1 MKKVLL
7 AVVAIAATGLLF
19 AASTTT
25 APKETVAAWTD
36 PAIFVAEATT
46 GTWANTAPT
55 PSSIVIVPGNT
66 STSLDSTVWD
76 IPASP
81 TSSAFCVDVTVR
93 GTDGTPREWQL
104 HADMTLPPFNGRT
117 GSDGIYS
124 RGSTQAR
131 FSTSSASPT
140 TLVITGA
147 GSGGSNWNESYNNRL
162 LTDTQQLIITICV
175 SNTPIAAPGATSYYS
190 VTQTPTTWTDTQACI
205 AVTAT
210 GKVTDLQA
218 NPFYFGWQATVNLAA
233 AKNRILSAGKTV
245 NYVGWS
251 PSPSSGY
258 QFTTSPTAY
267 YPPADSYAITTGRAT
282 AIKGTQSSTITAC
295 VYGY

>member
-1 MKKVLL
+1 MKRVLL
-7 AVVAIAATGLLF
+7 AVVAIVATIVMF
-19 AASTTT
+19 ATSTAT

-36 PAIFVAEATT
+36 PAVFVAEAST
-46 GTWANTAPT
+46 GTWANAAPT
-55 PSSIVIVPGNT
+55 PSSLVIVPGNT
-66 STSLDSTVWD
+66 STALDSTVWD

-81 TSSAFCVDVTVR
+81 TSSSFCVDVSVR
-93 GTDGTPREWQL
+93 GTSATPAAWEL
-104 HADMTLPPFNGRT
+104 HANMTLPPFNGRT

-124 RGSTQAR
+124 RGSTQAS
-131 FSTSSASPT
+131 FSTTTQTPN

-147 GSGGSNWNESYNNRL
+147 GSGSSNWNESYNNRL
-162 LTDTQQLIITICV
+162 ITEVQQLTITICV

-190 VTQTPTTWTDTQACI
+190 VEQAHTTWTDTRACV

-210 GKVTDLQA
+210 GKVADLQA
-218 NPFYFGWQATVNLAA
+218 NPFFFGWQATVDLAA

-258 QFTTSPTAY
+258 QYITSPTSY
-267 YPPADSYAITTGRAT
+267 YPPADSYAITSGRAT
-282 AIKGTQSSTITAC
+282 AIKGTMTSTITAC
-295 VYGY
+295 VHGY

>member
-1 MKKVLL
+1 MKRILVTI
-7 AVVAIAATGLLF
+7 VALAATVALF
-19 AASTTT
+19 AGAT
-25 APKETVAAWTD
+25 AATPNTTVAAWTD
-36 PAIFVAEATT
+36 PAVFVAEAST
-46 GTWANTAPT
+46 GTWGSSAPT
-55 PSSIVIVPGNT
+55 PSSIVIVAGNT
-66 STSLDSTVWD
+66 STSLDSTAWD
-76 IPASP
+76 IPASA
-81 TSSAFCVDVTVR
+81 TSSSFCVDVTVR
-93 GTDGTPREWQL
+93 GTDATPRAWEL

-117 GSDGIYS
+117 GSGGIYS
-124 RGSTQAR
+124 RGSTQAS

-175 SNTPIAAPGATSYYS
+175 SSVPIAAPGASSYYS
-190 VTQTPTTWTDTQACI
+190 VTQTHATWTDTQACVT
-205 AVTAT
+205 VTAT

-218 NPFYFGWQATVNLAA
+218 NPFYFGWEATVNLAA

-258 QFTTSPTAY
+258 QYTTVPTTY
-267 YPPADSYAITTGRAT
+267 YPPADSYAITSGRAT
-282 AIKGTQSSTITAC
+282 AIKATQSSTITAC